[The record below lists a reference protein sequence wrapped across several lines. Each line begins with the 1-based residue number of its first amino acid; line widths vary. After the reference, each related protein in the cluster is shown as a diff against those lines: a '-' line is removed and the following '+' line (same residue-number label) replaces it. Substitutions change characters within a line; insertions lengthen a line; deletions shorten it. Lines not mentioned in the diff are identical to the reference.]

1 MHYYKPNPLPN
12 PATMRHYQPNP
23 LPNPDLGL
31 KMSPELAQDE
41 PTSPG
46 GTRTPY
52 QPQKIALG
60 PKAAKEQ
67 AFYAPFCTGYL
78 PSWLVS
84 GDD

>member
-23 LPNPDLGL
+23 LPNPVPEL
-31 KMSPELAQDE
+31 KMGPELAQDASM
-41 PTSPG
+41 SPG
-46 GTRTPY
+46 GTQTPY
-52 QPQKIALG
+52 QPQKIALR
-60 PKAAKEQ
+60 PNVAKRG
-67 AFYAPFCTGYL
+67 AFCAPFCTGYL